1 MNLNLLSKEES
12 TVTEVTY
19 TFQDETGAFFY
30 KEWLN
35 DSGKVIDSLMRD
47 KDGYQI
53 DDPVLLEQVQE
64 FLDEQGL

>member
-1 MNLNLLSKEES
+1 MTLNLLQKQES
-12 TVTEVTY
+12 TVTEVIY
-19 TFQDETGAFFY
+19 TLQDDTGSFFY

-35 DSGKVIDSLMRD
+35 ESGKVIDSLMRD

-53 DDPVLLEQVQE
+53 DDPALLEQVQE